1 MMEENEGSDCFWTAA
16 ISVGDLNNLQFP
28 FSSRD
33 HDCTLCAKISAI
45 YIPEAQIRLGFE
57 MLLVFQCGILISV
70 ERLRIF

>member
-1 MMEENEGSDCFWTAA
+1 M
-16 ISVGDLNNLQFP
+16 GDLNNTQLHFG
-28 FSSRD
+28 SGD

-45 YIPEAQIRLGFE
+45 YIPEAQILLGFE

>member
-1 MMEENEGSDCFWTAA
+1 MS
-16 ISVGDLNNLQFP
+16 DLNNLQLH

-33 HDCTLCAKISAI
+33 HDYTLCAKISVI

-57 MLLVFQCGILISV
+57 MLLVFQCGILICV

>member
-1 MMEENEGSDCFWTAA
+1 M
-16 ISVGDLNNLQFP
+16 GDLNNMQFH
-28 FSSRD
+28 FGSGD